1 VQLSPTPFTREQP
14 TDFSLKKE
22 SKMAPDKKF
31 EWEKVPRDG
40 EQAIVEE
47 PTSDHDEGSGLSDD
61 MEHKATGALSWGF
74 ESLKRILKA
83 AKGAATSQVLEFIKE
98 QYVVNAVRYV

>member
-1 VQLSPTPFTREQP
+1 MKAVALVS
-14 TDFSLKKE
+14 
-22 SKMAPDKKF
+22 
-31 EWEKVPRDG
+31 
-40 EQAIVEE
+40 
-47 PTSDHDEGSGLSDD
+47 D